1 MAKPSL
7 LSVCLCLLVLF
18 HCCVTGNCKKES
30 QQQQGGCQIERLN
43 AREPQRR
50 IEAEAGYTEFWD
62 SDDDQFQCAGVAACR
77 NVINPQGLLLP
88 SYTSAPALLYV
99 LQGKGFQGIM
109 IPGCPE
115 TFQSSQQ
122 SKEGQSRRF
131 HDQHQKIRNL
141 REGDVI
147 ALPAGI
153 AHWCY
158 NNGEQDL
165 VLLIIEDTSNDHNQ
179 LDNNPRKFFLAG
191 NPQQQQQQQQQ
202 KKQQNQGNVLAGMD
216 VDTLAEVFRV
226 DMETASR
233 LQGQDD
239 RRGHIVRAE
248 SDLQVIRPQRTREE
262 QEREERGYEG
272 RDNGLEETICSA
284 RLRQNIDDPSR
295 ADFFNPRA
303 GRLTILNSL
312 TLPIL
317 SFLQLSA
324 ERGVLYRNIDDPSRA
339 DFFNPRA
346 GRLTI
351 LNSLTLPIL
360 SFLQLSAERGVL
372 YRNAIMAPQY
382 TLNAHS
388 IIYATRGEAHM
399 QIVDHRGQ
407 SVFNERIQEGQMVV
421 VPQNFVVVKQAGRDG
436 FEWVALKTNERAIF
450 STLAGHTSA
459 LRAIPVDVLAN
470 AYQISRDEAMKLKRR
485 RDESIMFEASARPR
499 RETRA
504 DA

>member
-1 MAKPSL
+1 MAKRSL
-7 LSVCLCLLVLF
+7 HSVCLCLLVLF
-18 HCCVTGNCKKES
+18 HCCVAGNCKKES
-30 QQQQGGCQIERLN
+30 QQQQGECQIERLN
-43 AREPQRR
+43 AREPQCR

-115 TFQSSQQ
+115 NFQSSQQ
-122 SKEGQSRRF
+122 SQEGQSRRF
-131 HDQHQKIRNL
+131 QDQHQKIRNL

-191 NPQQQQQQQQQ
+191 NPQQSQQQQQQ

-226 DMETASR
+226 DRETASR

-262 QEREERGYEG
+262 QEREERRYEG

-324 ERGVLYRNIDDPSRA
+324 ERGVLYRD
-339 DFFNPRA
+339 
-346 GRLTI
+346 
-351 LNSLTLPIL
+351 
-360 SFLQLSAERGVL
+360 
-372 YRNAIMAPQY
+372 AIMAPQY

-399 QIVDHRGQ
+399 QIADHRGQ
-407 SVFNERIQEGQMVV
+407 SVLNERIEEGQMVV
-421 VPQNFVVVKQAGRDG
+421 VPQNFVVVKQAGSDG

-485 RDESIMFEASARPR
+485 RDESIMFEASSRSR
-499 RETRA
+499 RERRA

>member
-1 MAKPSL
+1 MRPPAQTK
-7 LSVCLCLLVLF
+7 
-18 HCCVTGNCKKES
+18 HHRCKKES
-30 QQQQGGCQIERLN
+30 QQQQGECQIERLN
-43 AREPQRR
+43 AQEPQRR

-122 SKEGQSRRF
+122 SQEGQSRRF
-131 HDQHQKIRNL
+131 QDQHQKIRNL

-165 VLLIIEDTSNDHNQ
+165 VLLIVEDTSNNHNQ

-191 NPQQQQQQQQQ
+191 NPQQSQQQQQQ

-226 DMETASR
+226 DRETASR

-284 RLRQNIDDPSR
+284 TLRQNIDDPSR

-324 ERGVLYRNIDDPSRA
+324 ERGVLYRD
-339 DFFNPRA
+339 
-346 GRLTI
+346 
-351 LNSLTLPIL
+351 
-360 SFLQLSAERGVL
+360 
-372 YRNAIMAPQY
+372 AIMAPQY

-421 VPQNFVVVKQAGRDG
+421 VPQNFVVVKQAGSDG

-485 RDESIMFEASARPR
+485 RDESIMFEASARSR
-499 RETRA
+499 RERRA

>member
-324 ERGVLYRNIDDPSRA
+324 ERGVLYRN
-339 DFFNPRA
+339 
-346 GRLTI
+346 
-351 LNSLTLPIL
+351 
-360 SFLQLSAERGVL
+360 
-372 YRNAIMAPQY
+372 AIMAPQY